1 MPKNLI
7 SLLIIVLLSACG
19 GGGTDSIPKPATN
32 IAQFT
37 GAWKYANPAY
47 GLCYPAYNGNTL
59 VYALKY
65 GPVTNTNR
73 YQQVEYFFYSD
84 ANCINQMGTIADL
97 CELTWSVAT
106 SDVDLTNT
114 VKVTCTNYT
123 RTFIGITPQDP
134 INPGYVYK
142 DLWQQRDNHMYLGDF
157 TGPLD
162 ADGYPSQLQSGYT
175 YTK

>member
-7 SLLIIVLLSACG
+7 SLLIVVLLSACG